1 MDCSFKRGTVR
12 LTEGVEPDWDEVA
25 ARLDFVRE
33 VCGVP
38 VCFQRARREG
48 DSWVVPF
55 LSAESERHPDAADVM
70 LERYTPYEALGA
82 ERVDVPTAT
91 VDELEVMTLLSK
103 GEAPAVRAK
112 ALVPE
117 EPTPGPDPEAADPE
131 SVFDGLVGMDEQK
144 EMLIKLSTALAKH
157 GRSAVECFHF
167 VFVGNPGTGKTELA
181 SRLVSYL
188 DSLGVTDGTHKMV
201 KVSGSELMADYVGQT
216 GNKVRRIVDSAV
228 GGMLFIDE
236 FYGLS
241 VKDAGGYGHEAIDA
255 LTERLDTL
263 QDKLVCVVAGYPKE
277 VDQTLDLNPG
287 LRDRFGYRV
296 EFPDYTPEELAEI
309 LVSIAGR
316 RGFTVACN
324 DEALADV
331 LERLRTSKDFSN
343 ARSVRRLVDHAVV
356 EASCDHDEAV
366 ITEKDLLAA
375 LPQCL
380 TKSKVRRPGSSG
392 GVP

>member
-12 LTEGVEPDWDEVA
+12 LTEGVEPNWDEVA

-228 GGMLFIDE
+228 GGMLFVDE

-380 TKSKVRRPGSSG
+380 TKSKVRRAGF
-392 GVP
+392 

>member
-144 EMLIKLSTALAKH
+144 GMLIKLSTALAKH

-380 TKSKVRRPGSSG
+380 TKSKVRRAGF
-392 GVP
+392 

>member
-103 GEAPAVRAK
+103 GEAPAVRARDL
-112 ALVPE
+112 APE

-144 EMLIKLSTALAKH
+144 GMLIKLSTALAKH

-263 QDKLVCVVAGYPKE
+263 QDKLVCVVAGYPRE

-380 TKSKVRRPGSSG
+380 TKSKVRRAGF
-392 GVP
+392 

>member
-263 QDKLVCVVAGYPKE
+263 QDKLVCMVAGYPKE

-380 TKSKVRRPGSSG
+380 TKSKVRRAGF
-392 GVP
+392 

>member
-228 GGMLFIDE
+228 GGMLFVDE

-380 TKSKVRRPGSSG
+380 TKSKVRRAGF
-392 GVP
+392 

>member
-1 MDCSFKRGTVR
+1 MPQTSCSRGIPPTR
-12 LTEGVEPDWDEVA
+12 PW
-25 ARLDFVRE
+25 
-33 VCGVP
+33 
-38 VCFQRARREG
+38 
-48 DSWVVPF
+48 
-55 LSAESERHPDAADVM
+55 
-70 LERYTPYEALGA
+70 GA

-263 QDKLVCVVAGYPKE
+263 QDKLVCVVAGYPRE

-296 EFPDYTPEELAEI
+296 EFPDYTPEEFAEI

-380 TKSKVRRPGSSG
+380 TKSKVRRAGF
-392 GVP
+392 

>member
-38 VCFQRARREG
+38 VCFQRAHREG

-82 ERVDVPTAT
+82 ERVDVPAAT
-91 VDELEVMTLLSK
+91 VDELEVMTLLSR

-263 QDKLVCVVAGYPKE
+263 QDKLVCVVAGYPRE

-296 EFPDYTPEELAEI
+296 EFPDYTPEELAKI

-380 TKSKVRRPGSSG
+380 TKSKVRRAGF
-392 GVP
+392 

>member
-309 LVSIAGR
+309 LVS
-316 RGFTVACN
+316 
-324 DEALADV
+324 L
-331 LERLRTSKDFSN
+331 
-343 ARSVRRLVDHAVV
+343 
-356 EASCDHDEAV
+356 
-366 ITEKDLLAA
+366 
-375 LPQCL
+375 
-380 TKSKVRRPGSSG
+380 
-392 GVP
+392 

>member
-91 VDELEVMTLLSK
+91 VDELEVMTLLSR
-103 GEAPAVRAK
+103 GEAPAVRARDL
-112 ALVPE
+112 APE
-117 EPTPGPDPEAADPE
+117 EPTPAPDHEAVDPE

-144 EMLIKLSTALAKH
+144 GMLIKLSTALAKH

-263 QDKLVCVVAGYPKE
+263 QDKLVCVVAGYPRE

-380 TKSKVRRPGSSG
+380 TKSKVRRAGF
-392 GVP
+392 

>member
-1 MDCSFKRGTVR
+1 MAIGFKRGFVR
-12 LTEGVEPDWDEVA
+12 VGTGDQPNWTEVA
-25 ARLDFVRE
+25 TRLAIARELGDVIVGFQHARCE
-33 VCGVP
+33 DGCWIVP
-38 VCFQRARREG
+38 FFSAEG
-48 DSWVVPF
+48 DQ
-55 LSAESERHPDAADVM
+55 HPDSADFM
-70 LERYTPYEALGA
+70 LQKYTPYEVPEA
-82 ERVDVPTAT
+82 ERVDVPTAALE
-91 VDELEVMTLLSK
+91 ELEIMLGL
-103 GEAPAVRAK
+103 VRGAGPEVSAK
-112 ALVPE
+112 SLAPE
-117 EPTPGPDPEAADPE
+117 EPDSKPGPDSEPEPVDPE
-131 SVFDGLVGMDEQK
+131 RVFDGLVGMDEQK
-144 EMLIKLSTALAKH
+144 TMLIKLSTALAKH
-157 GRSAVECFHF
+157 GRRAVECFHF

-255 LTERLDTL
+255 LTERLDSL

-296 EFPDYTPEELAEI
+296 EFPDYTPEELAQI
-309 LVSIAGR
+309 LDSIARR
-316 RGFTVACN
+316 RGFTVSCD
-324 DEALADV
+324 DEALAGV
-331 LERLRTSKDFSN
+331 LKRLRASKDFSN

-356 EASCDHDEAV
+356 EASCDHDEPV

-380 TKSKVRRPGSSG
+380 TASKVRRAGF
-392 GVP
+392 

>member
-38 VCFQRARREG
+38 VCFQRAHREG

-82 ERVDVPTAT
+82 ERVDVPAAT

-117 EPTPGPDPEAADPE
+117 EPTPRQDPEAADPE

-241 VKDAGGYGHEAIDA
+241 VEDAGGYGHEAIDA

-263 QDKLVCVVAGYPKE
+263 QDKLVCVVAGYPRE

-380 TKSKVRRPGSSG
+380 TKSKVRRAGF
-392 GVP
+392 

>member
-55 LSAESERHPDAADVM
+55 LSAESERRPDAADVM
-70 LERYTPYEALGA
+70 LERYTPYEALEA

-103 GEAPAVRAK
+103 GEAPAVRAR
-112 ALVPE
+112 ALVPD

-296 EFPDYTPEELAEI
+296 EFPDYTPDELAEI
-309 LVSIAGR
+309 LESIACR

-324 DEALADV
+324 DEALAGV

-343 ARSVRRLVDHAVV
+343 ARSVRKLVDHAVV
-356 EASCDHDEAV
+356 EASVDHDEAV

-380 TKSKVRRPGSSG
+380 TASKVRRAGF
-392 GVP
+392 

>member
-12 LTEGVEPDWDEVA
+12 LTEGVEPDWDEVT

-181 SRLVSYL
+181 SRLISYL

-309 LVSIAGR
+309 LVSIAAR

-380 TKSKVRRPGSSG
+380 TKSKVRRAGF
-392 GVP
+392 

>member
-366 ITEKDLLAA
+366 ITEKDFLAA

-380 TKSKVRRPGSSG
+380 TKSKVRRAGF
-392 GVP
+392 

>member
-33 VCGVP
+33 VCGVL
-38 VCFQRARREG
+38 VRFQRARREG

-82 ERVDVPTAT
+82 ERVDVPAAT
-91 VDELEVMTLLSK
+91 VDELEVMTLLSR
-103 GEAPAVRAK
+103 GEAPAVRAG
-112 ALVPE
+112 ALAPE

-263 QDKLVCVVAGYPKE
+263 QDKLVCVVAGYPRE

-309 LVSIAGR
+309 LLSIAGR

-356 EASCDHDEAV
+356 EASCDHDETV

-380 TKSKVRRPGSSG
+380 TKSKVRRAGF
-392 GVP
+392 

>member
-287 LRDRFGYRV
+287 LRDRFRYRV

-380 TKSKVRRPGSSG
+380 TKSKVRRAGF
-392 GVP
+392 

>member
-38 VCFQRARREG
+38 VCFQRAHREG

-82 ERVDVPTAT
+82 ERVDVPAAT

-117 EPTPGPDPEAADPE
+117 EPTPGPDLEAADPE

-263 QDKLVCVVAGYPKE
+263 QDKLVCVVAGYPRE

-380 TKSKVRRPGSSG
+380 TKSKVRRAGF
-392 GVP
+392 

>member
-1 MDCSFKRGTVR
+1 MDCSFKRGAVR

-103 GEAPAVRAK
+103 GEAPAVRARDL
-112 ALVPE
+112 APE

-144 EMLIKLSTALAKH
+144 GMLIKLSTALAKH

-263 QDKLVCVVAGYPKE
+263 QDKLVCVVAGYPRE

-380 TKSKVRRPGSSG
+380 TKSKVRRAGF
-392 GVP
+392 

>member
-12 LTEGVEPDWDEVA
+12 LAEGVEPDWDEVA

-82 ERVDVPTAT
+82 ERVDVPMAT

-188 DSLGVTDGTHKMV
+188 DSLGVTDGTHNMV

-380 TKSKVRRPGSSG
+380 TKSKVRRAGF
-392 GVP
+392 

>member
-1 MDCSFKRGTVR
+1 MVCGFKRGLVR
-12 LTEGVEPDWDEVA
+12 VAKVTEGAEPNWEEVA
-25 ARLDFVRE
+25 ARLAFVRE
-33 VCGVP
+33 LCAVNVR
-38 VCFQRARREG
+38 FLRARPDAG
-48 DSWVVPF
+48 AWVVPF
-55 LSAESERHPDAADVM
+55 LSAEDERHPDAADLM
-70 LERYTPYEALGA
+70 LEKHTPFEVTGA

-91 VDELEVMTLLSK
+91 VEELRVMTELAK
-103 GEAPAVRAK
+103 GDAAPPVASALAPERSEKPAEAPSPA
-112 ALVPE
+112 
-117 EPTPGPDPEAADPE
+117 TPE

-144 EMLIKLSTALAKH
+144 EMLIKLSTAVAKH

-228 GGMLFIDE
+228 GGMLFVDE

-296 EFPDYTPEELAEI
+296 EFPDYTPDELAEI
-309 LVSIAGR
+309 LESIACR

-324 DEALADV
+324 DEALAGV

-343 ARSVRRLVDHAVV
+343 ARSVRKLVDHAVV
-356 EASCDHDEAV
+356 EASVDHDEAV

-380 TKSKVRRPGSSG
+380 TASKVRRAGF
-392 GVP
+392 

>member
-82 ERVDVPTAT
+82 ERVDVPMAT

-380 TKSKVRRPGSSG
+380 TKSKVRRAGF
-392 GVP
+392 

>member
-33 VCGVP
+33 VCGVL
-38 VCFQRARREG
+38 VRFQRARREG

-82 ERVDVPTAT
+82 ERVDVPAAT
-91 VDELEVMTLLSK
+91 VDELEVMTLLSR
-103 GEAPAVRAK
+103 GEAPAVRARDL
-112 ALVPE
+112 ALE
-117 EPTPGPDPEAADPE
+117 EPTPAPDHEAVDPE

-263 QDKLVCVVAGYPKE
+263 QDKLVCVVAGYPRE

-356 EASCDHDEAV
+356 EASCDHNEAV
-366 ITEKDLLAA
+366 ITEKDLLVA
-375 LPQCL
+375 LPQCVSSS
-380 TKSKVRRPGSSG
+380 TRRPAGF
-392 GVP
+392 

>member
-103 GEAPAVRAK
+103 GEAPAVRARDL
-112 ALVPE
+112 APE

-263 QDKLVCVVAGYPKE
+263 QDKLVCVVAGYPRE

-356 EASCDHDEAV
+356 EASCDHDETV

-380 TKSKVRRPGSSG
+380 TKSKVRRAGF
-392 GVP
+392 

>member
-12 LTEGVEPDWDEVA
+12 LTEGVEPNWDEVA

-356 EASCDHDEAV
+356 EASWDHDEAV

-380 TKSKVRRPGSSG
+380 TKSKVRRAGF
-392 GVP
+392 

>member
-12 LTEGVEPDWDEVA
+12 LTEGVEPNWDEVA

-380 TKSKVRRPGSSG
+380 TKSKVRRAGF
-392 GVP
+392 

>member
-1 MDCSFKRGTVR
+1 MACSFKRGVVR
-12 LTEGVEPDWDEVA
+12 VSADEEPNWAEVA
-25 ARLDFVRE
+25 ARLALARE
-33 VCGVP
+33 LGSEVVS
-38 VCFQRARREG
+38 FQPARREG
-48 DSWVVPF
+48 DCWIVPF
-55 LSAESERHPDAADVM
+55 LSAEGNQRPDSADIM
-70 LERYTPYEALGA
+70 LEKYTPYEVPEA
-82 ERVDVPTAT
+82 ERVDVLTASLE
-91 VDELEVMTLLSK
+91 ELEIMLGL
-103 GEAPAVRAK
+103 VRGTSPDVSAK
-112 ALVPE
+112 SLAPE
-117 EPTPGPDPEAADPE
+117 EPTPEPEHVDPE

-228 GGMLFIDE
+228 GGMLFVDE

-296 EFPDYTPEELAEI
+296 EFPDYTPDELAEI
-309 LVSIAGR
+309 LESIARR

-324 DEALADV
+324 DGALAGV

-356 EASCDHDEAV
+356 EASVDHDEAV

-380 TKSKVRRPGSSG
+380 TKSKVRRAGF
-392 GVP
+392 

>member
-324 DEALADV
+324 DEVLADV

-375 LPQCL
+375 LPQRL
-380 TKSKVRRPGSSG
+380 TKSKVRRAGF
-392 GVP
+392 

>member
-38 VCFQRARREG
+38 VRFQRARREG

-103 GEAPAVRAK
+103 GEAPAVRARDL
-112 ALVPE
+112 APE

-144 EMLIKLSTALAKH
+144 GMLIKLSTALAKH

-263 QDKLVCVVAGYPKE
+263 QDKLVCVVAGYPRE

-380 TKSKVRRPGSSG
+380 TKSKVRRAGF
-392 GVP
+392 

>member
-38 VCFQRARREG
+38 VCFQRAHREG

-82 ERVDVPTAT
+82 ERVDVPAAT

-263 QDKLVCVVAGYPKE
+263 QDKLVCVVAGYPRE

-296 EFPDYTPEELAEI
+296 EFLDYTPEELAEI

-380 TKSKVRRPGSSG
+380 TKSKVRRAGF
-392 GVP
+392 

>member
-1 MDCSFKRGTVR
+1 MDFSFKRGTVR

-82 ERVDVPTAT
+82 ERVDVPAAT

-263 QDKLVCVVAGYPKE
+263 QDKLVCVVAGYPRE

-380 TKSKVRRPGSSG
+380 TKSKVRRAGF
-392 GVP
+392 

>member
-33 VCGVP
+33 VCSVP

-380 TKSKVRRPGSSG
+380 TKSKVRRAGF
-392 GVP
+392 

>member
-12 LTEGVEPDWDEVA
+12 LAEGVEPDWDEVA

-380 TKSKVRRPGSSG
+380 TKSKVRRAGF
-392 GVP
+392 

>member
-103 GEAPAVRAK
+103 GEAPAVRARDL
-112 ALVPE
+112 APE

-144 EMLIKLSTALAKH
+144 GMLIKLSTALAKH

-380 TKSKVRRPGSSG
+380 TKSKVRRAGF
-392 GVP
+392 

>member
-38 VCFQRARREG
+38 ACFQRAHREG

-103 GEAPAVRAK
+103 GEAPAVCAK

-255 LTERLDTL
+255 LTERLDSL

-331 LERLRTSKDFSN
+331 LECLRTSKDFSN

-380 TKSKVRRPGSSG
+380 TKSKVRRAGF
-392 GVP
+392 

>member
-33 VCGVP
+33 VCGVL
-38 VCFQRARREG
+38 VRFQRARREG

-82 ERVDVPTAT
+82 ERVDVPAAT
-91 VDELEVMTLLSK
+91 VDELEVMTLLSR

-112 ALVPE
+112 ALAPE

-263 QDKLVCVVAGYPKE
+263 QDKLVCVVAGYPRE

-380 TKSKVRRPGSSG
+380 TKSKVRRAGF
-392 GVP
+392 

>member
-25 ARLDFVRE
+25 ARLDFLRE
-33 VCGVP
+33 VCGVL
-38 VCFQRARREG
+38 VRFQRARREG

-82 ERVDVPTAT
+82 ERVDVPAAT
-91 VDELEVMTLLSK
+91 VDELEVMTLLSR
-103 GEAPAVRAK
+103 GEAPAVRAGDL
-112 ALVPE
+112 APE
-117 EPTPGPDPEAADPE
+117 EPTPAPDHEAADPE

-255 LTERLDTL
+255 LTERLDTF
-263 QDKLVCVVAGYPKE
+263 QDKLVCVVAGYPRE

-380 TKSKVRRPGSSG
+380 TKSKVRRAGF
-392 GVP
+392 

>member
-1 MDCSFKRGTVR
+1 MTCSFKRGTVR
-12 LTEGVEPDWDEVA
+12 ISADEEPNWADVAMRLTF
-25 ARLDFVRE
+25 ARDLN
-33 VCGVP
+33 GIP
-38 VCFQRARREG
+38 VHFLRARREG
-48 DSWVVPF
+48 DAWVVPY
-55 LSAESERHPDAADVM
+55 LSAESEDKPDAADII
-70 LERYTPYEALGA
+70 LERYTPYEVPEAN
-82 ERVDVPTAT
+82 RVDVLTAT
-91 VDELEVMTLLSK
+91 ADELEVMLRLAK
-103 GEAPAVRAK
+103 GETRSVGAKDITPEPQKPEPAP
-112 ALVPE
+112 
-117 EPTPGPDPEAADPE
+117 TTDPE
-131 SVFDGLVGMDEQK
+131 SVFEGLVGMDEQK

-216 GNKVRRIVDSAV
+216 GNKVRRIVNSAT
-228 GGMLFIDE
+228 GGLLFIDE

-241 VKDAGGYGHEAIDA
+241 VKEAGGYGHEAIDA
-255 LTERLDTL
+255 LTERLDSL

-296 EFPDYTPEELAEI
+296 EFPDYSSDELAEI
-309 LVSIAGR
+309 LRSIASR
-316 RGFTVACN
+316 RGFTIACN
-324 DEALADV
+324 DDALTKA
-331 LERLRTSKDFSN
+331 LEGLRASKDFSN

-356 EASCDHDEAV
+356 EASCDHDEPV

-375 LPQCL
+375 LPQCF
-380 TKSKVRRPGSSG
+380 TKGKVRRAGF
-392 GVP
+392 

>member
-1 MDCSFKRGTVR
+1 MDCSFKRGAVR

-324 DEALADV
+324 DKALADV

-380 TKSKVRRPGSSG
+380 TKSKVRRAGF
-392 GVP
+392 